1 MLEGKEEKK
10 CEGVKKAAVKKI
22 THRDYKICLFEGEK
36 KI

>member
-10 CEGVKKAAVKKI
+10 CGVKKAAVKKI
-22 THRDYKICLFEGEK
+22 THRDYKICLFEGEE